1 MLPVLSSTP
10 EKHQDIAKLRIV
22 ATRARLYLA
31 CDIGGNCQIIRFHAP
46 LEAEG
51 KLPVQFSRVEKHAP
65 PTICYHHNSCIA
77 HTNSQYHATCV
88 AMGVGAV
95 VHTLRC
101 CQYDRLDGMAT
112 LVTLRSES
120 KHTNAYIHKLLSHL
134 SAPSTW
140 CAVPP
145 SGLVSFAPPGRP
157 APEGTSSH
165 TLMSLVNTQSSSF
178 W

>member
-1 MLPVLSSTP
+1 M
-10 EKHQDIAKLRIV
+10 
-22 ATRARLYLA
+22 
-31 CDIGGNCQIIRFHAP
+31 RFCEP
-46 LEAEG
+46 LKAEG
-51 KLPVQFSRVEKHAP
+51 KLPIQFSRVEKRAP
-65 PTICYHHNSCIA
+65 PTVCYHRNSCIP
-77 HTNSQYHATCV
+77 HIYSQHHATCN
-88 AMGVGAV
+88 AMGIGAV
-95 VHTLRC
+95 VHSLRC
-101 CQYDRLDGMAT
+101 SRYDRLDGMAT
-112 LVTLRSES
+112 LLILRSETAIHHEKSES